1 MHYSCLLWLKEL
13 AEEMDLF
20 LIYVLLNM
28 QHKTFGGKIKNK
40 KACSFGDIGTTSF
53 FPAKSLGGYGDGGA
67 ICKNDSETA
76 EILYYNPQID
86 IEQGIPRFIDWYKNY
101 TSI

>member
-1 MHYSCLLWLKEL
+1 
-13 AEEMDLF
+13 MDLF

-101 TSI
+101 TLYLVENNYDNFLKI